1 MIVVY
6 QTCTLTTGVDTTLVG
21 GAGDDTFTAVDTQV
35 ATTQTLTSGDSI
47 SGGAGTDTLTIAASG
62 GVAVAAPLV
71 ASTGVEVI
79 NVTNNNTGL
88 YTVDT
93 SLMTGL
99 TTVRAT
105 AGAAD
110 VTFSGQTKV
119 LNAEL
124 ISTNRDVTLSPAS
137 GTSGT
142 TDAMSVVLNGAG
154 VSRSNTL
161 TANGIETMNVTS
173 TGSAS
178 GNSTNSTRVTL
189 ASDALDVVNVT
200 GAANARL
207 TVNFAGASGLDV
219 ATLNA
224 SGTTGGVNASLTLGA
239 SGKASVVGGTGN
251 DGFTFAAALTKDV
264 TVSGGDGTDTI
275 TVGGTTSAY
284 GAAYSATATTQ
295 AAANVSGFEVLAIS
309 NNGAADV
316 RSFTNNTG
324 FTSYEAAGASAT
336 LAGLSTAA
344 ATITAKGTGGTVAVT
359 RATDAASGDTLT
371 VKLAATTPGTFTAVS
386 VADEEV
392 LTIES
397 AGTAV
402 GKNTITTLTATD
414 ATSLTVTGS
423 KELDITTLAGA
434 TNLAT
439 LNAGGHTGSTFSVIA
454 SNSTVAM
461 TVTASAGVN
470 ATDGAIVN
478 TITTGSGNDSITGG
492 AYYDSLSGGIGNDT
506 IIGLAG
512 NDKLYGNA
520 NNDVIDGGDGNDYI
534 DGDVGNDSL
543 VGGAGN
549 DTILAST
556 GNDTVSGGDGND
568 TIYMASLSDD
578 DSIDGGAGTDALSA
592 SDVTT
597 TGAGP
602 DVAEYVDVTDS
613 VVARI
618 SGVETGYVQATTTT
632 ANTSASTAL
641 TVDFTSVTG
650 MSTLWL
656 DLVDSGANRNEYVTL
671 KNFSGATLQL
681 SDTSAPLNLTLDG
694 TGQSLT
700 TNLRA
705 FGGNAAD
712 TLTFTGVDSA
722 SISATS
728 VINSAAQTNVL
739 GAVVANS
746 ATSVGVSTS
755 AATAAIP
762 AAAALT
768 AASVT
773 ANSVQNVTLNAGAY
787 TTLAITDDVAA
798 ADGLAQTLDID
809 VGTSATMDING
820 GDITLTSSILR
831 TVTVDLLADANLWD
845 NANGATVNVTAART
859 ASATITVGA
868 NADLNMDLDLGI
880 TSGTA
885 TLSSGSTWTVDSI
898 GRAAQATSLTISG
911 TGDVDAKASVGGS
924 IALAGSTA
932 SLIASS
938 LVDADVISVHS
949 SATTGATITGTAVAD
964 EISGG
969 AGADSLTGGDGA
981 DRFGLTGRVET
992 LTVTASGAADTY
1004 TVTVNGVATE
1014 VQTVGTGADG
1024 AGTREALATQAAAA
1038 INEKSA
1044 TSFATATANGAVVTI
1059 TYAQY
1064 FGTIASIAVT
1074 DVAAGTASAAT
1085 IAPVTGSL
1093 GDNAGA
1099 DTISAGLGQDTILG
1113 GAGIDV
1119 ITITDTVNERDS
1131 VRFTAA
1137 AGDTNYDLI
1146 TGFDVG
1152 AAGTTDLL
1160 LFGDSVYAFLGADGN
1175 GAGNDGTVAVATGAT
1190 LAAVET
1196 ADDDFTVGTISTN
1209 IGVLYSGF
1217 TAATPTVTYADLK
1230 AAVVTALGNPASMH
1244 ANAEL
1249 LILVD
1254 DGVSTGV
1261 WKLSADTTTNTTVA
1275 AELELLAVLVGVAD
1289 ATTVVANNI
1298 GFGG

>member
-1 MIVVY
+1 M
-6 QTCTLTTGVDTTLVG
+6 DTTLVG
-21 GAGDDTFTAVDTQV
+21 GAGNDTFTAVDTQV

-62 GVAVAAPLV
+62 GAAVAAPLV

-99 TTVRAT
+99 TTVSAT

-142 TDAMSVVLNGAG
+142 ADAMSVVLNGAG

-275 TVGGTTSAY
+275 TVA
-284 GAAYSATATTQ
+284 GAVYSATATTQ
-295 AAANVSGFEVLAIS
+295 TAANVSGFEVLSIS
-309 NNGAADV
+309 NAGSADV
-316 RSFTNNTG
+316 RAFSGNTG

-344 ATITAKGTGGTVAVT
+344 ATITAKAIGGTVAVT

-423 KELDITTLAGA
+423 NELDITTLAGA

-439 LNAGGHTGSTFSVIA
+439 LNAGGHTGSTFTINA
-454 SNSTVAM
+454 SNSSVAM
-461 TVTASAGVN
+461 TVTGSAGVN
-470 ATDGAIVN
+470 ATDGATVN
-478 TITTGSGNDSITGG
+478 TITTGTGADSITGG
-492 AYYDSLSGGIGNDT
+492 AYRDVLTGGIGNDT
-506 IIGLAG
+506 IIGAGG
-512 NDKLYGNA
+512 NDSLYGNA
-520 NNDVIDGGDGNDYI
+520 NNDYIDGGDGNDYI

-568 TIYMASLSDD
+568 AIYVTSLSDE
-578 DSIDGGAGTDALSA
+578 DSIDGGAGTADTLSA
-592 SDVTT
+592 SAPTL

-602 DVAEYVDVTDS
+602 TAAQYTDVSDS
-613 VVARI
+613 VASKI
-618 SGVETGYVQATTTT
+618 TGVETGYIQVTTTGTNT
-632 ANTSASTAL
+632 AASTAL
-641 TVDFTSVTG
+641 TLDMTNVSG

-656 DLVDSGANRNEYVTL
+656 DLADGNVGGAAGDEHISV
-671 KNFSGATLQL
+671 KNFSGSTV
-681 SDTSAPLNLTLDG
+681 NLTELTGGTHSPEALTIDG
-694 TGQSLT
+694 TGQAAVT
-700 TNLRA
+700 VNLRSYDVV
-705 FGGNAAD
+705 AA
-712 TLTFTGVDSA
+712 TSETTAFTGIESVT
-722 SISATS
+722 ISGTS
-728 VINSAAQTNVL
+728 VINSAKVTNSL
-739 GAVVANS
+739 GTV
-746 ATSVGVSTS
+746 
-755 AATAAIP
+755 
-762 AAAALT
+762 T
-768 AASVT
+768 AASATNIGLSTSGSLATDPNTGALTVDSIT
-773 ANSVQNVTLNAGAY
+773 AANAQTVRLNAGNY
-787 TTLAITDDVAA
+787 DTLAVTTDVSAA
-798 ADGLAQTLDID
+798 NGLVQTLDID
-809 VGTSATMDING
+809 VGTASTLNIDGGNIILTGSSLQTSTIDVLANG
-820 GDITLTSSILR
+820 TLTEASG
-831 TVTVDLLADANLWD
+831 VTNVNLQATQIASLTANL
-845 NANGATVNVTAART
+845 
-859 ASATITVGA
+859 GA
-868 NADLNMDLDLGI
+868 NSTTRLDIESGV
-880 TSGTA
+880 TSGTV
-885 TLSSGSTWTVDSI
+885 TMSSGSVFFADVIGKAGRDTSI
-898 GRAAQATSLTISG
+898 TFTG
-911 TGDVDAKASVGGS
+911 TGDVDKTA
-924 IALAGSTA
+924 AGVTNITLLGATA
-932 SLIASS
+932 SLNFGGLTDSDGVSIISNAS
-938 LVDADVISVHS
+938 VAGTV
-949 SATTGATITGTAVAD
+949 TGTAFAD

-969 AGADSLTGGDGA
+969 AGNDSLSGGSGA
-981 DRFGLTGRVET
+981 DRLGTIGRTETITISGVSATTDTFNATINGVTT
-992 LTVTASGAADTY
+992 LTSVTAAGSDASAA
-1004 TVTVNGVATE
+1004 
-1014 VQTVGTGADG
+1014 TG
-1024 AGTREALATQAAAA
+1024 LAEA
-1038 INEKSA
+1038 INATTA
-1044 TSFATATANGAVVTI
+1044 TSFATAAAVGAVITVT
-1059 TYAQY
+1059 YQQY
-1064 FGTIASIAVT
+1064 FGTTATTAIVVDAGGGAANAAAVL
-1074 DVAAGTASAAT
+1074 VTA
-1085 IAPVTGSL
+1085 V

-1099 DTISAGLGQDTILG
+1099 DSLVGGEGADTIVG
-1113 GAGIDV
+1113 GTGND
-1119 ITITDTVNERDS
+1119 TITLTET
-1131 VRFTAA
+1131 TAA
-1137 AGDTNYDLI
+1137 ADVVVLNAAATNGVDTI
-1146 TGFDVG
+1146 AGF
-1152 AAGTTDLL
+1152 AAGT
-1160 LFGDSVYAFLGADGN
+1160 GADVLSVVGADTTATTA
-1175 GAGNDGTVAVATGAT
+1175 AGNNAVFATGAIT
-1190 LAAVET
+1190 QLTAAGAFSIAALSNTATDDVLELTGGNTTT
-1196 ADDDFTVGTISTN
+1196 ADLS
-1209 IGVLYSGF
+1209 
-1217 TAATPTVTYADLK
+1217 AATDGTELFKLLGTAGN
-1230 AAVVTALGNPASMH
+1230 AATSLTIDNNGDKLYLVAYDGGNAYVYHILGDTSVEASD
-1244 ANAEL
+1244 
-1249 LILVD
+1249 ITLV
-1254 DGVSTGV
+1254 
-1261 WKLSADTTTNTTVA
+1261 
-1275 AELELLAVLVGVAD
+1275 AVLTGITAGDVASGD
-1289 ATTVVANNI
+1289 LIIN
-1298 GFGG
+1298 GG